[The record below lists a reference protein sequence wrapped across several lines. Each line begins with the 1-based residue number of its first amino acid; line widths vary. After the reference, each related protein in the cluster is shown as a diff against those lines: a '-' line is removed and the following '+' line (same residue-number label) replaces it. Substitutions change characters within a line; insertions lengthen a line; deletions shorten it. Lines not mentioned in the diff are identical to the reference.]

1 MFKCKGEISP
11 SKIKNKVNALT
22 YNLGSRKDTNKI
34 RLHLLDLILLYLY
47 EINMIF
53 TSSNISLEYISTSY
67 KVQTF

>member
-1 MFKCKGEISP
+1 MFRYKGEISP
-11 SKIKNKVNALT
+11 SKIRNKVNAWT

-47 EINMIF
+47 DINMIF
-53 TSSNISLEYISTSY
+53 TNSNISLEYINISY